1 MARVQLVIPDE
12 DRDRFVYQA
21 RCEGMSLSE
30 WLRTAAR
37 DRLENQ
43 QRFDPLESAA
53 DLDAFFR
60 SCDEL
65 EGPRVEPDWEE
76 HLMVI
81 NESLERGT
89 PRS

>member
-12 DRDRFVYQA
+12 DRDRFVHQA
-21 RCEGMSLSE
+21 RREGMSLSK

-37 DRLENQ
+37 DRLRQQ
-43 QRFDPLESAA
+43 QRSDPLESAA

-60 SCDEL
+60 TCDEL
-65 EGPRVEPDWEE
+65 EGPKVEPYWEE

-81 NESLERGT
+81 NESLD
-89 PRS
+89 RSVPKT

>member
-12 DRDRFVYQA
+12 DRDRFVHQA
-21 RCEGMSLSE
+21 RREGMSLSE

-43 QRFDPLESAA
+43 QRSDPLESSA
-53 DLDAFFR
+53 DLDTFFQL
-60 SCDEL
+60 CDKL

-81 NESLERGT
+81 RESLERGV
-89 PRS
+89 PKS

>member
-12 DRDRFVYQA
+12 DRDRFVHQA
-21 RCEGMSLSE
+21 KREGMSLSK

-37 DRLENQ
+37 DRLQNQ
-43 QRFDPLESAA
+43 QRSDPLESSA
-53 DLDAFFR
+53 DLDAFFHT
-60 SCDEL
+60 CDEL

-81 NESLERGT
+81 NESLERGA
-89 PRS
+89 PKS